1 MWLVFLNDNARGSEC
16 GYVQD
21 HGVPKSG
28 DEKKV
33 EF

>member
-1 MWLVFLNDNARGSEC
+1 MPNEDDLVYQNTR

-28 DEKKV
+28 DLKNM
-33 EF
+33 